1 MDRLPDGTPSFG
13 WSWLR
18 KAGLVAF
25 GAVGSAV
32 GILACGPLAPRADVP
47 PTALAGDVT
56 AATPWAQV
64 GQVGAP
70 TAGAAE
76 AAGAA
81 AAPISTDPAAAAS
94 ATGAA
99 EPSTAASRGAPDE
112 GPPARAAAGGG
123 PVGVAEPVS
132 ATAPAPAETAD
143 AAPGAAAPPIPA
155 SALPIRDSF
164 EAGST
169 AYCLKG
175 KTRTGVRTRNGII
188 AADPTV
194 LPLGSVVRLSRPSG
208 EALGIF
214 VVMDTGG
221 AVKGRKVD
229 VYLADC
235 AKAKRWGRKPL
246 RVEVIDIGL

>member
-1 MDRLPDGTPSFG
+1 MDRLHDARPSFG
-13 WSWLR
+13 RSWLR

-32 GILACGPLAPRADVP
+32 GILACGPLAPRAGAP
-47 PTALAGDVT
+47 PAALAAESPAVTSAWAPAGDGGS
-56 AATPWAQV
+56 A
-64 GQVGAP
+64 GQAGAP
-70 TAGAAE
+70 TPP
-76 AAGAA
+76 AA
-81 AAPISTDPAAAAS
+81 AAPISSAPAAS

-99 EPSTAASRGAPDE
+99 GPSTAASRGSPDE
-112 GPPARAAAGGG
+112 APPARAAGGGG
-123 PVGVAEPVS
+123 PVGAPEPVS
-132 ATAPAPAETAD
+132 AGVPAPAEPAD

-188 AADPTV
+188 AADPAV